1 LSPGV
6 STPALPVQTPV
17 LPFRLPRENA
27 PFAAFRGAGDLSMTS
42 LRFVPVA
49 ALVACLLMPGF
60 ALAGPAANGPGA
72 ATSPQER
79 KGPPKSKKKP
89 ATTEDEQDRPQGQAS
104 IAVGVNLVTL
114 QALVTDQK
122 GNVITGLRP
131 ENFTVYEDNVKQEI
145 TNFSPVDAN
154 VTVVMLVEFSRQI
167 EYFVRQIWE
176 AIYGFA
182 ATLKQGDWVAVIGY
196 DMRPEILSD
205 FTQDRNKLYEAL
217 QRFTVPAFSESNLS
231 DALVDTL
238 DRVEEIDGKFAVLLV
253 STGLD
258 TFSKHTYD
266 EALNKCKA
274 ANASIYA
281 ISVGQAFRI
290 WAESRGLIGPIANL
304 DFLMADKRL
313 KTFAEFTG
321 GEAYFPRFV
330 TEFPSIFSN
339 ISAQLRNQY
348 SIAYASSNPK
358 RDGKFRKIK
367 VDVAA
372 DVRNSGGKPEK
383 LKVLTR
389 KGYLAIER

>member
-1 LSPGV
+1 MTLLRAAT
-6 STPALPVQTPV
+6 STMLI
-17 LPFRLPRENA
+17 
-27 PFAAFRGAGDLSMTS
+27 
-42 LRFVPVA
+42 
-49 ALVACLLMPGF
+49 ACLLTGSV
-60 ALAGPAANGPGA
+60 ALAGPVTKDP
-72 ATSPQER
+72 TSQTLAQER
-79 KGPPKSKKKP
+79 KGPPKNKKKP
-89 ATTEDEQDRPQGQAS
+89 AATDDEQDKPQGQAS
-104 IAVGVNLVTL
+104 ISVGVNLVTL

-131 ENFTVYEDNVKQEI
+131 ENFAVYEDNVKQEI

-205 FTQDRNKLYEAL
+205 FTQDKNKLYEAL
-217 QRFTVPAFSESNLS
+217 QRFSVPAFSESNLA
-231 DALVDTL
+231 DALIDTL
-238 DRVEEIDGKFAVLLV
+238 DRVEEIEGKVAVLLV

-304 DFLMADKRL
+304 DLLMADNRL

-372 DVRNSGGKPEK
+372 DLHNSGGKPEK

-389 KGYLAIER
+389 KGYLAVER